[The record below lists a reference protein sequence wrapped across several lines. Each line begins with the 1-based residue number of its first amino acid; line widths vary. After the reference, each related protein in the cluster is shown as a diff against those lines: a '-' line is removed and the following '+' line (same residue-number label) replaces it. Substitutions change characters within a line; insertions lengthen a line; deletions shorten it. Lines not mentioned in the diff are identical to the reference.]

1 MMSRVSARQDMK
13 IQKLHKIKC
22 KKRSNLV
29 QSGKPFWN
37 VTINSYDNICITHL
51 QMLCKGEWIVDELDY
66 VKLGQTAK
74 SKN

>member
-1 MMSRVSARQDMK
+1 MFSSPVHLHSLALTFNENYNMMSRVSARQDMK

-51 QMLCKGEWIVDELDY
+51 QML
-66 VKLGQTAK
+66 
-74 SKN
+74 